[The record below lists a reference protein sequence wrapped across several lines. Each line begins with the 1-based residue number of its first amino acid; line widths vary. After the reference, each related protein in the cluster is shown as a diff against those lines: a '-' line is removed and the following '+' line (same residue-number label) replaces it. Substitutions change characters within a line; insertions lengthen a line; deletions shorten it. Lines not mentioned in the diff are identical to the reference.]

1 MPSPFSGLL
10 QLFLVLLLIMNF
22 LMCANTFE
30 PRAKRKRISENKY
43 NKDVWHQEHLER
55 PHRRS
60 GVVKKDRTRGAVPS
74 FIAGEDAG
82 ESGDTAGHLGTRKQE
97 GFQSFEFPYN
107 ERENQPPGIHSKGRK
122 HKEQKK
128 GNHKMKHHRGRGFEA
143 EPSGLLKEDLSL
155 REPTQLI
162 HSENSPA
169 VSATGSPLTVTK
181 PMYINEQQPTAVV
194 ETQRRTKSHR
204 KKGGDVM
211 PTLDMTMFDWTD
223 YEDMKPDT
231 WPSPKKGKQREK
243 MNTTSLGEEE
253 PCDHHLD
260 CLPGSCCDLREHLC
274 KPHNRG
280 LNNKCYDD
288 CMCTEGLRCYAKFHR
303 NQRVTRRKGRC
314 VDPESIN
321 KDHGSFISV

>member
-1 MPSPFSGLL
+1 MLSSFSGHL
-10 QLFLVLLLIMNF
+10 QIFLILLLITDF
-22 LMCANTFE
+22 LMYANALE
-30 PRAKRKRISENKY
+30 PRAKRKRVSESKY
-43 NKDVWHQEHLER
+43 NEDAWQQEHSER

-60 GVVKKDRTRGAVPS
+60 GVSKKDRTRGVPS
-74 FIAGEDAG
+74 FITGEDVG
-82 ESGDTAGHLGTRKQE
+82 ESGDTRLLGTRKQE

-107 ERENQPPGIHSKGRK
+107 ERENQPPGLQSKGKK
-122 HKEQKK
+122 HKEQRR
-128 GNHKMKHHRGRGFEA
+128 GNHKMKNHKGRGFEA

-162 HSENSPA
+162 HTEMSPG
-169 VSATGSPLTVTK
+169 VLATGPPLTITK
-181 PMYINEQQPTAVV
+181 PMYNNEQHPTAVV
-194 ETQRRTKSHR
+194 ETQRRVKSHG
-204 KKGGDVM
+204 KKAGDVM

-231 WPSPKKGKQREK
+231 WPSQKKGKQQEK
-243 MNTTSLGEEE
+243 LNSTSVGEEE

-314 VDPESIN
+314 VEPESIN
-321 KDHGSFISV
+321 KDQGSFISV

>member
-1 MPSPFSGLL
+1 MPYPFGGLL
-10 QLFLVLLLIMNF
+10 QLVIVLLLIMNM
-22 LMCANTFE
+22 LMCANAFE
-30 PRAKRKRISENKY
+30 PRAKRKKISENKY
-43 NKDVWHQEHLER
+43 SEDMWHQVHPER

-60 GVVKKDRTRGAVPS
+60 EAARKDRTRSGVPS
-74 FIAGEDAG
+74 YLAGEDAG
-82 ESGDTAGHLGTRKQE
+82 ESGDNGHLVMRKQE
-97 GFQSFEFPYN
+97 GFQSFEFPYH

-122 HKEQKK
+122 HKEQKR
-128 GNHKMKHHRGRGFEA
+128 GNHKVKHHRGRGFEA

-155 REPTQLI
+155 REATQLI
-162 HSENSPA
+162 HVALSPGA
-169 VSATGSPLTVTK
+169 SVTAPPLTITK
-181 PMYINEQQPTAVV
+181 PMYINEQEPTAMV
-194 ETQRRTKSHR
+194 EMPRRSKFHG
-204 KKGGDVM
+204 KKGGDVL

-231 WPSPKKGKQREK
+231 WPSPKKGKREK
-243 MNTTSLGEEE
+243 LNTTSTGEEE

-321 KDHGSFISV
+321 KDQGSFISI

>member
-1 MPSPFSGLL
+1 MPSPVSAFL
-10 QLFLVLLLIMNF
+10 QLFLVLLLIMNLF
-22 LMCANTFE
+22 TGADAFE

-43 NKDVWHQEHLER
+43 SEDLWHQEHHER
-55 PHRRS
+55 PHRRP
-60 GVVKKDRTRGAVPS
+60 GVARKDRTRGGAPS
-74 FIAGEDAG
+74 FTAGEDVG
-82 ESGDTAGHLGTRKQE
+82 QSGDTGHLSARKQE
-97 GFQSFEFPYN
+97 GFQSFQFPY
-107 ERENQPPGIHSKGRK
+107 ERENQPPEIHSKGRK
-122 HKEQKK
+122 HKEQRRV
-128 GNHKMKHHRGRGFEA
+128 NHKTKHHRGRGFEA

-155 REPTQLI
+155 RDPTQPI
-162 HSENSPA
+162 HAEMSPA
-169 VSATGSPLTVTK
+169 VSATRPPSAITK
-181 PMYINEQQPTAVV
+181 PVYINEQQPTAAV
-194 ETQRRTKSHR
+194 ETPRRAKSHG

-211 PTLDMTMFDWTD
+211 PTLDMTLFDWTD

-243 MNTTSLGEEE
+243 LNATSLGEEE

-274 KPHNRG
+274 NPHNRG

>member
-1 MPSPFSGLL
+1 MPYPFGGLL
-10 QLFLVLLLIMNF
+10 QLVVVLLLIMNI
-22 LMCANTFE
+22 LTCANAFE
-30 PRAKRKRISENKY
+30 PRARRKKISENKY
-43 NKDVWHQEHLER
+43 SEDVWHQVHPER

-60 GVVKKDRTRGAVPS
+60 GAARKDRTRSGVPS
-74 FIAGEDAG
+74 FVAGEDAG
-82 ESGDTAGHLGTRKQE
+82 ESGDNGHLGTSKQE
-97 GFQSFEFPYN
+97 GFQRFEFPYH

-122 HKEQKK
+122 HKAQKR
-128 GNHKMKHHRGRGFEA
+128 GNHKVKHHRGRGFEV

-162 HSENSPA
+162 HVALSPG
-169 VSATGSPLTVTK
+169 VSVTAPPLTVTK
-181 PMYINEQQPTAVV
+181 PMYITEQEPTAMV
-194 ETQRRTKSHR
+194 ETPRRSKSHG

-231 WPSPKKGKQREK
+231 WPSPKKGKREK
-243 MNTTSLGEEE
+243 LNMTSMGEEE

-321 KDHGSFISV
+321 KDRGSFISV